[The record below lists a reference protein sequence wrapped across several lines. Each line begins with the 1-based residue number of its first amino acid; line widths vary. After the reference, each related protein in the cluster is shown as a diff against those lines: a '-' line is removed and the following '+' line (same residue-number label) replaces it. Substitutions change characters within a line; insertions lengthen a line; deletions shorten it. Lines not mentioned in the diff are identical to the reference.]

1 MCYSASASFI
11 AGAGLLTASACI
23 FKYKKVNNN
32 EKLVALL
39 PALFAIQQV
48 SEGLVWLGIDGILP
62 HWFQLQATYIFGIF
76 AISIWPVYFSL
87 SMFYFERSNSLKKI
101 LSVLLIVGTVV
112 SLLGL
117 IFIITFDADAYVS
130 CENLKCSPIIYNY
143 QAKEIYF
150 TKNFVS
156 NILENDFFG
165 FANTLLI
172 LLYDICVLLPFFI
185 TKNKSLRY
193 CFAPVLLFSVPVSNL
208 ITRNVGEF
216 PSVWCFCA
224 AILSCLVIFAFAKK
238 QNFQVNTV

>member
-23 FKYKKVNNN
+23 FKFKKVNNN

-39 PALFAIQQV
+39 PALFGIQQV

-62 HWFQLQATYIFGIF
+62 HWFKLQATYIFGIF

-117 IFIITFDADAYVS
+117 IFIITFDADAYIS
-130 CENLKCSPIIYNY
+130 CENLKCSPIIYTY

-150 TKNFVS
+150 TKNFAS
-156 NILENDFFG
+156 NILENVFF
-165 FANTLLI
+165 
-172 LLYDICVLLPFFI
+172 D
-185 TKNKSLRY
+185 R
-193 CFAPVLLFSVPVSNL
+193 
-208 ITRNVGEF
+208 E
-216 PSVWCFCA
+216 
-224 AILSCLVIFAFAKK
+224 
-238 QNFQVNTV
+238 